1 MPISSMRNFWKYKAV
16 MSKVNFLKLEYRTE
30 PHRKDTLCGIVDGLN
45 DKPAYT
51 TTDTGIKWNA
61 KIVNNEEITFQFVP
75 IDYNIII
82 YKSNG
87 TDKERSCDGMLLVDE
102 KRMIA
107 FVELKDVRVGGMSDA
122 IAQLKETITHFL
134 ENHRYDKFRIRRAY
148 AANIAHPQFHYN
160 MKDEMEEFQKLLH
173 FTLYPEATIKIS

>member
-1 MPISSMRNFWKYKAV
+1 
-16 MSKVNFLKLEYRTE
+16 MSKVNFLKQEHRIE
-30 PHRKDTLCGIVDGLN
+30 PSRKDALCGIVDGVN

-51 TTDTGIKWNA
+51 TTDEGIKWNA
-61 KIVNNEEITFQFVP
+61 TVVNEKDSTFQFVP
-75 IDYNIII
+75 VDHNIII
-82 YKSNG
+82 YKPNG
-87 TDKERSCDGMLLVDE
+87 IDKERSCDGMLLADE

-134 ENHRYDKFRIRRAY
+134 ENHRYDNFRIRRAY